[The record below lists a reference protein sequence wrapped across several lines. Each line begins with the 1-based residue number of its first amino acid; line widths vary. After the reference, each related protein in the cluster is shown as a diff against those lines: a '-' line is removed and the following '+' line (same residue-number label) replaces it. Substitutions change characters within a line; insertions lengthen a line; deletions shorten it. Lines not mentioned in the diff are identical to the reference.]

1 MNKDQKQVVAK
12 SLYLSGYTNK
22 DIAKT
27 VKVTEKTVAAWIKKA
42 KWDVIKAANEST
54 KPEVIANLYLNIA
67 EIQEK
72 ARDEARP
79 VSNAESDQIV
89 KISNSI
95 SKLQNKTT
103 LQTYIEVF
111 KEYNRFLSENNPKL
125 LKPNNV
131 SQRDFIQLKVNEYS

>member
-1 MNKDQKQVVAK
+1 MVVAK

-22 DIAKT
+22 DISAS
-27 VKVTEKTVAAWIKKA
+27 VKATEKTIAAWAKKS
-42 KWDVIKAANEST
+42 KWDVIRAANQST

-72 ARDEARP
+72 AREEERP
-79 VSNAESDQIV
+79 VSNAESDQII

-95 SKLQNKTT
+95 AKLENKTS

-111 KEYNRFLSENNPKL
+111 KEFNLFISENNPKL

-131 SQRDFIQLKVNEYS
+131 SQREFIQKKVNEYR